1 MSEPSAKPFT
11 SLEKEALICGRCGYC
26 RSACPVYNV
35 IGWESA
41 APRGKMTMAKEF
53 FSYGNRAGLSEEF
66 VHRMAQCTLCGAC
79 TGECSTAIDTRK
91 TWLELRKRIV
101 ELGKEPK
108 AYRSMQNNLLA
119 RKNISTF
126 PNDERLE
133 WAQDLDDPDALEPR
147 AGAEVG
153 YFVGCVSSFF
163 PQAAQIPLA
172 IAEIFT
178 EAGVDFTTMGGEEW
192 CCGFPL
198 ISTGFV
204 DDSRTFIRHN
214 VDKIKELNIHSL
226 VVSCASCYHVWKQDS
241 REALQGYN
249 LEILHTVEYLAR
261 LIQEGRI
268 PMHKLTETVTYHD
281 PCDLGRNGG
290 VYDAPRDIIKAIPG
304 VRFVE
309 LPHHRE
315 QALCC
320 GGGGTL
326 QSVDAGLA
334 AGIARLRTEE
344 IRTVGATVVV
354 SACQQCEL
362 MLTAAVR
369 EAKLPLRV
377 MDISQIILEAMRSS
391 SDP

>member
-1 MSEPSAKPFT
+1 MSEKLVVKPFT
-11 SLEKEALICGRCGYC
+11 GLEKEALICGRCGYC

-35 IGWESA
+35 VGWESA
-41 APRGKMTMAKEF
+41 APRGKIAMAKEI
-53 FSYGNRAGLSEEF
+53 FSYGSRAGLPAEF
-66 VHRMAQCTLCGAC
+66 VRRMAQCTLCGAC
-79 TGECSTAIDTRK
+79 AGECSTAIDTRK
-91 TWLELRKRIV
+91 MWLELRKRIV
-101 ELGKEPK
+101 DLGQEPQ
-108 AYRSMQNNLLA
+108 AYRAMRDNLLA

-126 PNDERLE
+126 PNEDRLE

-214 VDKIKELNIHSL
+214 VDKIKELGIHTL
-226 VVSCASCYHVWKQDS
+226 VASCASCYHVWKNDS

-249 LEILHTVEYLAR
+249 LEILHTTEYLAC
-261 LIQEGRI
+261 LIREGRI
-268 PMHKLTETVTYHD
+268 PMHELAETVTYHD

-290 VYDAPRDIIKAIPG
+290 IYETPREIIRGIPG

-320 GGGGTL
+320 GGGGNL
-326 QSVDAGLA
+326 QSVDADLA
-334 AGIARLRTEE
+334 AEIARLRTEE
-344 IRTVGATVVV
+344 IRAVGATVVV
-354 SACQQCEL
+354 SACQQCEQ

-369 EAKLPLRV
+369 KAKLPVRV
-377 MDISQIILEAMRSS
+377 MDVSQLILEAMG
-391 SDP
+391 

>member
-1 MSEPSAKPFT
+1 MSEKSVKPFT
-11 SLEKEALICGRCGYC
+11 NPEKEALICGRCGYC
-26 RSACPVYNV
+26 RSACPVYNAV
-35 IGWESA
+35 GWESA
-41 APRGKMTMAKEF
+41 APRGKISMAKEI
-53 FSYGNRAGLSEEF
+53 FSYGNQAKCSAEF
-66 VHRMAQCTLCGAC
+66 VGRMAQCTLCGAC
-79 TGECSTAIDTRK
+79 AAECSTAIDTRK
-91 TWLELRKRIV
+91 LWLELRKRIV

-108 AYRSMQNNLLA
+108 AYRAMQNNLLA

-147 AGAEVG
+147 AGAGVG

-172 IAEIFT
+172 IAGIFT

-204 DDSRTFIRHN
+204 DDSKKFIRHN
-214 VDKIKELNIHSL
+214 VNKIKELDIHTL
-226 VVSCASCYHVWKQDS
+226 VASCASCYHVWKHDS
-241 REALQGYN
+241 QEALQGYN
-249 LEILHTVEYLAR
+249 LEILHTTEYLAR

-290 VYDAPRDIIKAIPG
+290 VYDAPREIIRSIPE

-309 LPHHRE
+309 LPHHHER
-315 QALCC
+315 ALCC
-320 GGGGTL
+320 GGGGNL
-326 QSVDAGLA
+326 QSVDADLA
-334 AGIARLRTEE
+334 AEIARLRTEE
-344 IRTVGATVVV
+344 IKAIGATVVV
-354 SACQQCEL
+354 SACQQCEQ
-362 MLTAAVR
+362 MLTAAIR
-369 EAKLPLRV
+369 EAKLPVRV
-377 MDISQIILEAMRSS
+377 MDVSQFILEAMG
-391 SDP
+391 